1 MRIQLPNKNYD
12 VVIVG
17 GGMVGASF
25 ACALCR
31 ELNKAADK
39 HRKKNRP
46 NHERKEEKE
55 RDPAE
60 ISILVIESVDLAS
73 SPGQASATQPSFDAR
88 STALSYGSSQI
99 LEAIG
104 LWQQLSDTACPIKE
118 IHVSDRGRIGTTRL
132 HHEDYQVD
140 ALGYVVENRELGV
153 VLNNVMESATSIHL
167 FCPASIST
175 IKPTAAG
182 MDLIVNSDSLDH
194 SISASLVVLADG
206 GRSPICKQLGLEQR
220 VQDYEQHALIAN
232 IGFEKAHRNIAFE
245 RFTDTGPL
253 AILPLK
259 SLGKQNR
266 AALVWTL
273 TAEQSEEYMVMA
285 EEELLEK
292 LQERFGNRL
301 GKLQHIGE
309 KFFYPLRL
317 SVAREQLRPGLVLL
331 GNVAHT
337 LHPVAGQ
344 GLNLALRD
352 VAALASTLREAVAEG
367 ADLGSMEVLQ
377 QYICRQE
384 LDQKQTIMFTDTI
397 TRLFSSN
404 SQDKILARKFGLIAM
419 DLMPSIKQ
427 GFAEQAMGLSRNS

>member
-12 VVIVG
+12 VVVVG
-17 GGMVGASF
+17 GGLVGASF
-25 ACALCR
+25 ACALHR
-31 ELNKAADK
+31 ELNEAAAKDKRENGPRDEQKKA
-39 HRKKNRP
+39 
-46 NHERKEEKE
+46 
-55 RDPAE
+55 PAE
-60 ISILVIESVDLAS
+60 ISILVVEAVDLAS
-73 SPGQASATQPSFDAR
+73 SPGQSSTTQPSFDAR

-99 LEAIG
+99 LETMG
-104 LWQQLSDTACPIKE
+104 LWQQLKNTACPIKE
-118 IHVSDRGRIGTTRL
+118 IHVSDRGRIGTAHL
-132 HHEDYQVD
+132 HHKDHQVD
-140 ALGYVVENRELGV
+140 ALGYVVDNKKFGV
-153 VLNNVMESATSIHL
+153 VLNNAMESATSIHL
-167 FCPASIST
+167 FCPAAISA

-182 MDLIVNSDSLDH
+182 MDLIVNGDSMDH

-206 GRSPICKQLGLEQR
+206 GRSPICEQLGIEQH
-220 VQDYEQHALIAN
+220 VQDYEQHAMIAN

-245 RFTDTGPL
+245 RFADTGPL
-253 AILPLK
+253 AVLPLK
-259 SLGKQNR
+259 SLEKQNR
-266 AALVWTL
+266 ASLVWTL
-273 TAEQSEEYMVMA
+273 TSEQSAEYMAMA

-292 LQERFGNRL
+292 LQQCFGNRL

-309 KFFYPLRL
+309 KFCYPLRL

-352 VAALASTLREAVAEG
+352 AAALASTLREAVADG
-367 ADLGSMEVLQ
+367 VDLGAMDVLQ

-384 LDQKQTIMFTDTI
+384 IDQKRMIMFTDTI

-404 SQDKILARKFGLIAM
+404 SRGKILARKFGLIAI

-427 GFAEQAMGLSRNS
+427 GFVEKAMGLSTNS

>member
-1 MRIQLPNKNYD
+1 MRIKLPNKNYD

-31 ELNKAADK
+31 ELNQAADK

-60 ISILVIESVDLAS
+60 ISILVIEAVDLAS
-73 SPGQASATQPSFDAR
+73 SPGQASTTQPSFDAR
-88 STALSYGSSQI
+88 STALSYGSSLI
-99 LEAIG
+99 LEAMG
-104 LWQQLSDTACPIKE
+104 LWRQLSDTACPIKE

-140 ALGYVVENRELGV
+140 ALGYVVENKELGV

-167 FCPASIST
+167 FCPASISA
-175 IKPTAAG
+175 IKATVAG

-206 GRSPICKQLGLEQR
+206 GRSPICKQLGIEQR

-253 AILPLK
+253 AVLPLK

-273 TAEQSEEYMVMA
+273 TAEQSAEYMLMA
-285 EEELLEK
+285 EAELLEK
-292 LQERFGNRL
+292 LQDRFGNRL

-309 KFFYPLRL
+309 KFCYPLRL

-352 VAALASTLREAVAEG
+352 VAVLASTLRDAVADS
-367 ADLGSMEVLQ
+367 ADLGSMDVLQ
-377 QYICRQE
+377 QYISRQE
-384 LDQKQTIMFTDTI
+384 FDQKRTIMFTDTI

-404 SQDKILARKFGLIAM
+404 SRDKILARKFGLIAM

-427 GFAEQAMGLSRNS
+427 GFAEQAMGLSTNS

>member
-1 MRIQLPNKNYD
+1 MRIQLPDKNYD
-12 VVIVG
+12 VVVVG

-25 ACALCR
+25 ACALR
-31 ELNKAADK
+31 QELNRAADK
-39 HRKKNRP
+39 DRRGYRP
-46 NHERKEEKE
+46 NHERKDEKE
-55 RDPAE
+55 KDPAE
-60 ISILVIESVDLAS
+60 ISILVVEAVDLAS
-73 SPGQASATQPSFDAR
+73 SSNQASTAQPSFDAR
-88 STALSYGSSQI
+88 SIALSYGSSQI
-99 LEAIG
+99 LEAMG
-104 LWQQLSDTACPIKE
+104 LWQQLKDSACRIEE

-132 HHEDYQVD
+132 HYKDYRVD
-140 ALGYVVENRELGV
+140 ALGYVVDNKELGV
-153 VLNNVMESATSIHL
+153 VLNSVMESSSSIHL
-167 FCPASIST
+167 FCPASISA

-182 MDLIVNSDSLDH
+182 MDLIVNSDSLGH

-206 GRSPICKQLGLEQR
+206 GRSPICEQLGLEQR

-253 AILPLK
+253 AVLPLK
-259 SLGKQNR
+259 TLGKQNR

-273 TAEQSEEYMVMA
+273 TAEQSAEYMVMA

-309 KFFYPLRL
+309 KFCYPLRL

-352 VAALASTLREAVAEG
+352 VAALASTLSEAVADG
-367 ADLGSMEVLQ
+367 ANLGSMDVLQ
-377 QYICRQE
+377 QYICKQE
-384 LDQKQTIMFTDTI
+384 LDQKRTIIFTDTI

-404 SQDKILARKFGLIAM
+404 SRSKILARKFGLIAI

-427 GFAEQAMGLSRNS
+427 EFAEQAMGLSTNS